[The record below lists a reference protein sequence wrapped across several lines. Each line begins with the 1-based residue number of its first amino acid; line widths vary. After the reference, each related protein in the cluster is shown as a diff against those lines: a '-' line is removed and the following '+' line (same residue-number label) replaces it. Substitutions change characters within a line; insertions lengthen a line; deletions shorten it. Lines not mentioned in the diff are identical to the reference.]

1 MDLRSGAIPIK
12 VGSIPHRVAFPNFD
26 EASVENKIVALPEKL
41 QETFP
46 KIPGVI
52 KGKSNGPVKK
62 DMLRNVPYVE
72 YSFKPKEEPKEKKK
86 GKKKKGKK

>member
-1 MDLRSGAIPIK
+1 MDLKSGAIPIK
-12 VGSIPHRVAFPNFD
+12 VGSIPHRVAFPSFD
-26 EASVENKIVALPEKL
+26 EASMENKIVALPEKL

-62 DMLRNVPYVE
+62 DMLRNVVQTLNS
-72 YSFKPKEEPKEKKK
+72 SFAPSVNSRFRHLLY
-86 GKKKKGKK
+86 